1 MSLLRLW
8 RVLRRRRGD
17 DAILREELSAHLQA
31 LEEHYRA
38 EGLSAEAARAAA
50 RRQFGSV
57 TNAQEN
63 VREEFSFG
71 GLEHFGRDLR
81 YAWRALWH
89 SPAFVATTVL
99 TLAVAIGL
107 VTVMFAVF
115 NAYVLR
121 PFAVRDPY
129 SLYAMGWRSQEA
141 GGSTFRWN
149 DYEEFRARR
158 DLFDGVVA
166 EAARTVSSHGQQLSV
181 GFVSGNYFDVLGARV
196 ALGRALVSDDARTPG
211 GEPVAVLSHQAWTRL
226 FGGDAAVLGRDVEV
240 NGRKVMVVGVMA
252 AAFVGLDDVPRDVW
266 LPITMHGTVVDE
278 DLFSPSQPREIRV
291 TARLRHDV
299 TPQQAQGSLALSP
312 FETRLAGRID
322 AVRAHLQLRATPAR
336 MTLEAFAIV
345 APLATAFALVL
356 VTACANASNVMLARA
371 NARHREIGVRLSLG
385 ASRGRVVRQLTTEG
399 LLIATL
405 AGLAGLVLAG
415 VLLRVGMFLFVAMLP
430 PTIAVRVRFVPLD
443 LDYRVFLFT
452 FVVAGVATLLFALL
466 PALQAT
472 RLTLTDA
479 LRGQLTGA
487 IRSGT
492 LRTVLVTGQVAVS
505 LLLLV
510 VAATLMRNGASIR
523 AIDLGFQTD
532 RVISV
537 RLRKDD
543 KALAQ
548 RAHAALTADP
558 RVGQVVVTSQNP
570 LFGEAPKT
578 PVFQPSG
585 FVMTSYRFV
594 SPEYFDFLG
603 MPIIRGRGFAPEEAR
618 HEAPVAIISA
628 AGARI
633 LWPDDDPIG
642 KTLRISIPP
651 PGQRRVAD
659 TVRMVRKAGDDADA
673 MVVSIVG
680 VTTDVVSGFVYEGV
694 DPAHLYLP
702 TSATGSRAEG
712 LMIRGQGHGIP
723 LDTLRSVLQRA
734 HPDPVAFDVLPMDE
748 MLALQMFPLRAA
760 SWIGSLLSAVALVLS
775 ISGLYGVLTYT
786 FGQRTQEIG
795 IRMALGASAS
805 AVMRL
810 VAVESARLA
819 GLGTAIGLL
828 VAFCVMKILSVVIR
842 LENVSVLDAGAFAV
856 SIALTA
862 GAVALASS
870 GPARRASRVDPSS
883 MLRADG

>member
-8 RVLRRRRGD
+8 RVLGRRRRD

-31 LEEHYRA
+31 LEEQYRA
-38 EGLSAEAARAAA
+38 EGLSAEAARTAA
-50 RRQFGSV
+50 RRQFGNV
-57 TNAQEN
+57 TNVQLD
-63 VREEFSFG
+63 VRQEFSFG
-71 GLEHFGRDLR
+71 GLEHFARDLR
-81 YAWRALWH
+81 YAWRGLWH
-89 SPAFVATTVL
+89 SPAFAATTVL
-99 TLAVAIGL
+99 TLAVGMGL
-107 VTVMFAVF
+107 VTVVFAVF

-129 SLYAMGWRSQEA
+129 SLYAIGWRSQEA
-141 GGSTFRWN
+141 AGSTFRWN
-149 DYEEFRARR
+149 DYEELRARR

-196 ALGRALVSDDARTPG
+196 SLGRALMADDTRNPG
-211 GEPVAVLSHQAWTRL
+211 GEPVAVLSHQTWRRL
-226 FGGDAAVLGRDVEV
+226 FDGDAAALGRHLEV
-240 NGRKVMVVGVMA
+240 NGRKVVIVGVMA

-266 LPITMHGTVVDE
+266 IPITMHGPVVNE
-278 DLFSPSQPREIRV
+278 DLFSSSQSREIRV

-299 TPQQAQGSLALSP
+299 TPQQAQASLVLSP

-322 AVRAHLQLRATPAR
+322 AVRAHLQLRATPTR

-345 APLATAFALVL
+345 GPLLTAFALVL

-405 AGLAGLVLAG
+405 AGLAGLALAG

-430 PTIAVRVRFVPLD
+430 PTIAARVRFVPLD
-443 LDYRVFLFT
+443 LDHRVFLFT
-452 FVVAGVATLLFALL
+452 FVVAGVATILFALL

-487 IRSGT
+487 IRSRT
-492 LRTVLVTGQVAVS
+492 LRRVVVTSQVAVS

-510 VAATLMRNGASIR
+510 VAATLMRNGASMR
-523 AIDLGFQTD
+523 AVDLGLETD
-532 RVISV
+532 GVISV

-543 KALAQ
+543 KALVQ
-548 RAHAALTADP
+548 RAYAALTADP
-558 RVGQVVVTSQNP
+558 RLGQVVVTSRNP

-585 FVMTSYRFV
+585 FVMTSYQFV
-594 SPEYFDFLG
+594 SPEYFAFLG
-603 MPIIRGRGFAPEEAR
+603 MPIIRGRGFAVEEAR
-618 HEAPVAIISA
+618 QEAPVAIISA
-628 AGARI
+628 AGARV
-633 LWPDDDPIG
+633 LWPEEDPIG
-642 KTLRISIPP
+642 KTLRISIAP
-651 PGQRRVAD
+651 PGHRRVAD
-659 TVRMVRKAGDDADA
+659 TVRMVRKAGDDTDA
-673 MVVSIVG
+673 LVVSVIG
-680 VTTDVVSGFVYEGV
+680 VTKDVVSGFVYEGT
-694 DPAHLYLP
+694 DPAHIYLP
-702 TSATGSRAEG
+702 TSAIGARAEA
-712 LMIRGQGHGIP
+712 LMMRGRGRSIP

-734 HPDPVAFDVLPMDE
+734 HPDSVAFDVLPMDE

-805 AVMRL
+805 AVVQL

-819 GLGTAIGLL
+819 GLGIAIGLL
-828 VAFCVMKILSVVIR
+828 LAFSVMKILSTVIR
-842 LENVSVLDAGAFAV
+842 LENVSVVDAGAFAV
-856 SIALTA
+856 SAALTV
-862 GAVALASS
+862 GGVALASY

-883 MLRADG
+883 MLRADA